1 MKINRFYFILVIF
14 IIFSNCAKPTVVSVK
29 MPGDSNL
36 NCEDLKNEYHETRRF
51 KEEAIF
57 AKNAGGNTARAML
70 FWPALLKTMHNADV
84 AIKAANDRAY
94 HVLEIMK
101 KKNCKA
107 ADKLFLELTKTS
119 SLKISDEII
128 KLNTLY
134 KKGILS
140 KEEFEQAKKKILE

>member
-1 MKINRFYFILVIF
+1 
-14 IIFSNCAKPTVVSVK
+14 
-29 MPGDSNL
+29 
-36 NCEDLKNEYHETRRF
+36 
-51 KEEAIF
+51 
-57 AKNAGGNTARAML
+57 ML

-94 HVLEIMK
+94 HVIEIMK